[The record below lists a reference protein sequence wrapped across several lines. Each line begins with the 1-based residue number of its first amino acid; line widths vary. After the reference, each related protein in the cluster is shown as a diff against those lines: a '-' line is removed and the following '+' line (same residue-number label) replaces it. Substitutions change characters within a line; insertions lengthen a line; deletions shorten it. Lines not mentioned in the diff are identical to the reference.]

1 MTKYL
6 SRSQV
11 EQHAAASLR
20 AYSQT
25 TGRTVKPPIEVDL
38 LGELLYEL
46 RWEYDLIEGVSEA
59 TLAALYP
66 ENRVVRLNEAF
77 ADRFEKVIGL
87 DRFTKAH
94 EIGHWVLHVEHP
106 DLAAPA
112 LDGGMNG
119 ERVFCRD
126 KEKNWTESQADWFAA
141 ALLMPE
147 ELLVKAARQFDR
159 ITWKAIDE
167 LCAAFKVSKQAM
179 KIRLERLNLAY
190 IDEGTGQIFRNRDEA
205 SGQRTLF

>member
-1 MTKYL
+1 MTKFL
-6 SRSQV
+6 SRNQV
-11 EQHAAASLR
+11 EQHAAAALR
-20 AYSQT
+20 AYSQE
-25 TGRTVKPPIEVDL
+25 TGRPIKPPIEIDL

-66 ENRVVRLNEAF
+66 KDRVVRLNEAF
-77 ADRFEKVIGL
+77 ADRFEKIVGL

-106 DLAAPA
+106 NLSAPV
-112 LDGGMNG
+112 LDAGASGQ
-119 ERVFCRD
+119 RVFCRD
-126 KEKNWTESQADWFAA
+126 KAKNWTESQADWFAA

-147 ELLVKAARQFDR
+147 ELLVETARQFEG
-159 ITWKAIDE
+159 ITWKTINE
-167 LCAAFKVSKQAM
+167 LCATFKVSKQAM

-190 IDEGTGQIFRNRDEA
+190 VDKKTGEVFKSRDEA
-205 SGQRTLF
+205 SGQQTLF